1 MKIQDYLHLY
11 FGCPCIFRY
20 GPTGEWKDGFIKE
33 VALQRVR
40 HGAPYEVKP
49 ILRPLSDMT
58 EEEMKELYQI
68 VFDRPFLG
76 NNITHREIGKKEER
90 WVLWSGVE
98 RLFIYR
104 DGDVDADSDLAH
116 YRGHAPTILKW
127 QLSKHFDLFGLIAAG
142 LAIDATTIF
151 EHQQKSVL

>member
-49 ILRPLSDMT
+49 ILRPLRHMTDEELQTCGNMVYDFSDDP
-58 EEEMKELYQI
+58 EL
-68 VFDRPFLG
+68 
-76 NNITHREIGKKEER
+76 NNHKWRDFEIG
-90 WVLWSGVE
+90 
-98 RLFIYR
+98 
-104 DGDVDADSDLAH
+104 LAAEQFH
-116 YRGHAPTILKW
+116 WL
-127 QLSKHFDLFGLIAAG
+127 LSKHFDLFGLIAAG

-151 EHQQKSVL
+151 EHEQKSVL